1 MTVQASER
9 QSALWAAAFVE
20 AILGV
25 VCSVMEREV
34 LAELGYQRI
43 RGACEERRQRN
54 GLTRTSDVL
63 KVAYFVSP

>member
-9 QSALWAAAFVE
+9 QSALWAAAFME
-20 AILGV
+20 ATPGV

-34 LAELGYQRI
+34 LAELGYQHI

-54 GLTRTSDVL
+54 SLPRTSDVRN
-63 KVAYFVSP
+63 VTYFVSL

>member
-20 AILGV
+20 ATLGA

-43 RGACEERRQRN
+43 RGACEERRQRKSLP
-54 GLTRTSDVL
+54 GTSDVRN
-63 KVAYFVSP
+63 VTYFVSL